1 MLLGEEGQVSAD
13 FCFQIRAVRG
23 SREAPWESLPILTQ
37 TPVQHSMLIPWLS
50 RLICFFPAVTIFL
63 PSISASKL
71 ISQPTPAL
79 RVKWFL
85 IISIQNPQRFPS
97 SFLSFPTFSFPL
109 RLPPFPHSHTQP
121 HSQPSQPQETPTH
134 RTHLLPAVLRAG
146 PPISPSCLTSP
157 APLAQNSS
165 ASLKSSSVKYRS

>member
-23 SREAPWESLPILTQ
+23 SREAPRESLPILTQ

-50 RLICFFPAVTIFL
+50 HLICFFPAVTTFL

-85 IISIQNPQRFPS
+85 IISIQNPRFPS

-109 RLPPFPHSHTQP
+109 RLPPFPILTLSHIPNLPNPKKPQP
-121 HSQPSQPQETPTH
+121 TGPTSCLQSLEQVLPSPPAAWLLLL
-134 RTHLLPAVLRAG
+134 HLLRTAL
-146 PPISPSCLTSP
+146 
-157 APLAQNSS
+157 PLWSH
-165 ASLKSSSVKYRS
+165 LH